1 MDSMIKIVFACTW
14 KILNSHAGAIS
25 AEIRKKLDHIIITE
39 NQKKNSKTKSIS
51 EKIEQVYVCSSLQL
65 EANSE

>member
-25 AEIRKKLDHIIITE
+25 AEIRKKIRPYYNNWE
-39 NQKKNSKTKSIS
+39 SEKEQQNQKH
-51 EKIEQVYVCSSLQL
+51 
-65 EANSE
+65 